1 MTSTPAAAVV
11 RRAVVA
17 SGVRVRRE
25 DGAVLLV
32 RAPGGD
38 AWSLPCRA
46 VPEDETAEDAAL
58 RLLREGLQLRVGAI
72 LFATTL
78 SIADAATDL
87 AVNVF
92 DAIGWDGEPRYRD
105 EEFADAGWLQPARL
119 GNVDVLPEVAA
130 WLRSEIVQPP
140 SEADRAAIAAELVEA
155 RRALLAAFD
164 AIAPRARA
172 TTLDGAWAP
181 CDVLEHA
188 TAVERYE
195 LAEAL
200 RLAEEP
206 GGAWW
211 PWNERQ
217 GELARAQHPRPDP
230 DEARARG
237 DASHT
242 ETLRA
247 LQWLPPEQLAV
258 RGTDPAGSTV
268 LLEARLRAIA
278 AHDLEH
284 AAQLRAMRVRAEGD
298 ADVAADR

>member
-1 MTSTPAAAVV
+1 MTTTPAAAVV

-17 SGVRVRRE
+17 SGVRVRRD

-32 RAPGGD
+32 RAPGAGV
-38 AWSLPCRA
+38 WSLPCRE

-72 LFATTL
+72 MFATTL
-78 SIADAATDL
+78 SIADAATEL

-92 DAIGWDGEPRYRD
+92 DAIGWDGEPHYRD

-119 GNVDVLPEVAA
+119 GNVDVLPEVAE
-130 WLRSEIVQPP
+130 WLRSEIVQRP

-164 AIAPRARA
+164 AIAPRARSA
-172 TTLDGAWAP
+172 ALDGAWAP
-181 CDVLEHA
+181 CDVLQHA
-188 TAVERYE
+188 MAVEQYE

-200 RLAEEP
+200 QLAEEP

-217 GELARAQHPRPDP
+217 GELARALHPQPDA
-230 DEARARG
+230 DVARARL
-237 DASHT
+237 DASHA

-268 LLEARLRAIA
+268 LLADRLRSIA

-284 AAQLRAMRVRAEGD
+284 AAQLRAMGLRGEGD
-298 ADVAADR
+298 ADAAADR